1 MPRVRIGA
9 NIKTGKMDKPK
20 VYIGASEN
28 KKQNNP
34 VVLIGLAA
42 IALVVGWIVSQRF
55 VEDPVGASMRES
67 AAEIDASL
75 AELKQAPSS
84 ASTGQIT
91 YADYSAIEIGSS
103 LADVEAILGKGTELS
118 RAESKSV
125 PSAVTYSWVNA
136 DGSSVIALFSGGFV
150 EVKSQVGLN

>member
-1 MPRVRIGA
+1 M
-9 NIKTGKMDKPK
+9 NKPK
-20 VYIGASEN
+20 VQVGASEN

-34 VVLIGLAA
+34 VVLIWLAA
-42 IALVVGWIVSQRF
+42 IALGIGWIVSQRF
-55 VEDPVGASMRES
+55 VEDPAGASMRES
-67 AAEIDASL
+67 AAEIEASL

-103 LADVEAILGKGTELS
+103 LEAVEARLGKGTELS
-118 RAESKSV
+118 RAESEGV
-125 PSAVTYSWVNA
+125 PSAITYSWVNA

-150 EVKSQVGLN
+150 EIKSQVGLR